1 MPRPLWPVGSGGLRL
16 LVCFLLLNS
25 HPGGCSDISAH
36 GPALTHLIL
45 GDCADSRPLRTPDG
59 QGQVGVQ
66 QLWPLQGFTAPIFRH
81 LQLVLHQIVPQGL
94 FWKDDITQHMMT
106 EKMEY
111 ISRLHPQDPCLKDGK
126 AIFPTE
132 TTGMRDKQEEK
143 LQLLFP
149 KTPTVKMNRDQCFI
163 SRVVSKTLK
172 QEVTKPV
179 KGFFGPFPT
188 VGRNLVAD

>member
-36 GPALTHLIL
+36 
-45 GDCADSRPLRTPDG
+45 DG